1 MKLTVHIGHYKTG
14 STAIQTHFDTHRGA
28 YRRRGLLYPKNGKP
42 LRSKMNHS
50 ALAYQILHE
59 AGQPIGKWYRR
70 SKEFRSYKKGE
81 QAPAREQVAAEIEG
95 KKPDHV
101 VLSSEEFIRFGGRR
115 GVPSK
120 TTKGLLA
127 DLNSDD
133 IHILCYLRRPD
144 RYLESWYNQLIKLGQ
159 SPPRLSESLSR
170 FIGSVHVQYFDAVSY
185 WTNLP
190 MVNKVTLRRYDEV
203 RDNLLENSLD
213 AIGVPEITRL
223 EKRKEP
229 GTDVNPRLP
238 DQFVEFARAFN
249 QDRRPRGAR
258 KLRPVMARL
267 AKDPDIA
274 HTPVYF
280 LDMPARKQ
288 LLETFRPIDRQLA
301 ALAGTGDTFFP
312 DLEDMMTID
321 PDAISDLESFE
332 RWGMLAFNSMRDEFD
347 EAQRRASSE
356 EPELS

>member
-14 STAIQTHFDTHRGA
+14 STAIQTHFEMHRAA
-28 YRRRGLLYPKNGKP
+28 YRRRGLLYPKAGKP

-50 ALAYQILHE
+50 ALAYQELHQ

-70 SKEFRSYKKGE
+70 SKEFRAYKKGE
-81 QAPAREQVAAEIEG
+81 QQPARAQILQEVER
-95 KKPDHV
+95 KRPDHV

-115 GVPSK
+115 GVP
-120 TTKGLLA
+120 TKVAKQLLA
-127 DLNSDD
+127 DFGADSV
-133 IHILCYLRRPD
+133 HIVCYLRRPD

-159 SPPRLSESLSR
+159 SPPRLAESLDR
-170 FIGSVHVQYFDAVSY
+170 YVGSIHVQYFDAVSY
-185 WTNLP
+185 WANLP
-190 MVNKVTLRRYDEV
+190 MVNQVTLRRYDDV
-203 RDNLLENSLD
+203 RHDLLESTLQ

-229 GTDVNPRLP
+229 QQDVNPRVP
-238 DQFVEFARAFN
+238 DQFIEFARAFN

-258 KLRPVMARL
+258 KLRPVLARL

-274 HTPVYF
+274 GTPVYF
-280 LDMPARKQ
+280 LDAAARKQ

-312 DLEDMMTID
+312 DLEEMLEVD
-321 PDAISDLESFE
+321 PDAISDLEAFD
-332 RWGMLAFNSMRDEFD
+332 RWAMLAFTAVRDDFD
-347 EAQRRASSE
+347 EAQRRASSG
-356 EPELS
+356 EPEVS